1 MTWKTLVPVFVLS
14 ALPAASRAVE
24 RPGVGGIV
32 EIAELPGWWR
42 AGSNP
47 AGYQVGIDRAITHA
61 GKASARLAS
70 VPPDPTGFGSLMQV
84 ASADKFRGKRVRM
97 TGWVKADNVK
107 RSAGLWMRVDGPT
120 QDPKQALAFD
130 AMNGRKIIGTRAWQ
144 RYEIVLDVP
153 NDAADIAFGAT
164 LSGAGAI
171 WVDDIRFEE
180 VGRDVPTTV
189 PPPPPPQNLDFETPG
204 ARP

>member
-1 MTWKTLVPVFVLS
+1 MTWKAFVSVVVLCLP
-14 ALPAASRAVE
+14 ALPTLAVE

-47 AGYQVGIDRAITHA
+47 AAYQVGVDRAVMHA
-61 GKASARLAS
+61 GRASARLSS

-84 ASADKFRGKRVRM
+84 ASADKLRGKRIRM
-97 TGWVKADNVK
+97 SGWVKAETVR
-107 RSAGLWMRVDGPT
+107 RSAGLWMRVDGPS
-120 QDPKQALAFD
+120 QDPKQSLAFD
-130 AMNGRKIIGTRAWQ
+130 AMNDRKITGTRGWQ
-144 RYEIVLDVP
+144 RYEIVLDVA

-180 VGRDVPTTV
+180 VGRDVPTTA
-189 PPPPPPQNLDFETPG
+189 PPPPQNLDFETTP